1 MTHHDVE
8 HDIPA
13 RRLDPMPRALAM
25 GAPVLVAIGL
35 IVFIAALMTDAERA
49 WRAYLFNWLWSL
61 SIAQGAVMLAV
72 VVTITKGLWSR
83 PIRRF
88 SLSYVAFLP
97 IAFLL
102 MLPLLFFG
110 ADHIFPWIEH
120 PVAGK
125 EAYLNMP
132 FLIVRNLLGLGALVG
147 LSLYFAYV
155 MLRPDLGRMRDS
167 VDAGARDTYHRLT
180 RGWRGQDPEELQ
192 AHNRLGVLA
201 PAMAVTF
208 VLAFTIIGWDWGMS
222 LEPHWFSTLFSPYFF
237 MGAFL
242 GGLALTAITAVAYT
256 RHRDFAGIVPPG
268 AFHDIGKLVFGFCVF
283 WAYLFFS
290 QYIVIWYGKLPLE
303 QEYLVHRL
311 VPPFKIMS
319 SIVFFCLFVLPFF
332 GLISVTA
339 KRTTRIL
346 AIFASIVLLGLWIER
361 WVLVYPSLYI
371 GAETLPFGWREIG
384 MLPLF
389 AGLLI
394 LAQTWFARTFPIF
407 QMWQPF
413 SERELAGVSVSGDTV
428 LAGSSGP
435 GSVAPPL
442 D

>member
-1 MTHHDVE
+1 MAHHTTHE
-8 HDIPA
+8 IPA
-13 RRLDPMPRALAM
+13 RRLDPTPRPLAIA
-25 GAPVLVAIGL
+25 APVLILIGA
-35 IVFIAALMTDAERA
+35 IVFIVALMIDADRA
-49 WRAYLFNWLWSL
+49 WRAYLFNWLWSV

-88 SLSYVAFLP
+88 ALSYVSYLP

-102 MLPLLFFG
+102 MLPLLFVG

-132 FLIVRNLLGLGALVG
+132 FLTVRTLLGLAALTG
-147 LSLYFAYV
+147 LSLYFAYI

-167 VDAGARDTYHRLT
+167 VDGSVRDLYHRLT
-180 RGWRGQDPEELQ
+180 RGWRGQEPEELR
-192 AHNRLGVLA
+192 AHERQSVFA
-201 PAMAVTF
+201 PAMVVTY
-208 VLAFTIIGWDWGMS
+208 VIVFTFIGWDWGMS
-222 LEPHWFSTLFSPYFF
+222 LEPHWFSTLYSPYFF

-242 GGLALTAITAVAYT
+242 GGISLTAVTAVVYAQ
-256 RHRDFAGIVPPG
+256 RAEFAGVIPDG
-268 AFHDIGKLVFGFCVF
+268 GFHDIGKLVFGFCVF

-319 SIVFFCLFVLPFF
+319 SIVFFCLFVIPFF
-332 GLISVTA
+332 GLLGVMA
-339 KRTTRIL
+339 KKRFRTL
-346 AIFASIVLLGLWIER
+346 AFFASVVLFGLWIER
-361 WVLVYPSLYI
+361 WVLVFPSLYI
-371 GAETLPFGWREIG
+371 GAEELPFGWREVG

-389 AGLLI
+389 AGLML
-394 LAQTWFARTFPIF
+394 LAHGWFARRFPMF
-407 QMWQPF
+407 QMWQPL
-413 SERELAGVSVSGDTV
+413 SERELAGVTLDGSPVASGR
-428 LAGSSGP
+428 
-435 GSVAPPL
+435 
-442 D
+442 